1 MSMRI
6 QNKETL
12 LSTGNRRGREAMVQI
27 LETGLQAADPYHNA
41 RRLVRLENGKL
52 IVGNKEFEPEGD
64 PRAGDEVY
72 DLSCVRRIF
81 VVGAGKGIQNVA
93 RAIEEVLGDRLAGGH
108 VIDKKGHP
116 VILKKIGVT
125 LGGHPAPDE
134 DCVRGCQK
142 ILDFA
147 RDLTDQDLVFTCVA
161 NGVSSLLTLPAPGLS
176 LEDLRKTTLVTQI
189 ERGMSTRELNP
200 IRNHLDRM
208 KGGRISRY
216 FHPARMIH
224 IIAIDPGVYEQR
236 MHQNYWL
243 HTLPDGTTFQE
254 ALESL
259 KHYDALDAVPAAVR
273 RYLEKG
279 DPTQETVKAA
289 EYEKMS
295 FRIFGIMPGYWQS
308 GKLPAALKKAEE
320 LGFKAVVLADKLIE
334 IEAAQAGVYMA
345 SVADNIEG
353 RGKPFEP
360 PCALFSSGEFVVTVG
375 KEKGIGGRNQEFV
388 LAAALKIAG
397 SENIVVGSVDTDG
410 TDGPGTQF
418 MNEAAEIPCLAGGIV
433 DGQTADQAKRL
444 GIDLIGELKRH
455 NTTAPLV
462 KLNSG
467 VVASPNISLIDLTVA
482 LILDRKKT

>member
-1 MSMRI
+1 
-6 QNKETL
+6 
-12 LSTGNRRGREAMVQI
+12 
-27 LETGLQAADPYHNA
+27 
-41 RRLVRLENGKL
+41 
-52 IVGNKEFEPEGD
+52 
-64 PRAGDEVY
+64 
-72 DLSCVRRIF
+72 
-81 VVGAGKGIQNVA
+81 
-93 RAIEEVLGDRLAGGH
+93 
-108 VIDKKGHP
+108 
-116 VILKKIGVT
+116 
-125 LGGHPAPDE
+125 
-134 DCVRGCQK
+134 
-142 ILDFA
+142 
-147 RDLTDQDLVFTCVA
+147 
-161 NGVSSLLTLPAPGLS
+161 
-176 LEDLRKTTLVTQI
+176 
-189 ERGMSTRELNP
+189 
-200 IRNHLDRM
+200 
-208 KGGRISRY
+208 
-216 FHPARMIH
+216 MIH

>member
-1 MSMRI
+1 MSSRI

-12 LSTGNRRGREAMVQI
+12 LCTGNRRGREAMVQI
-27 LETGLQAADPYHNA
+27 LEAGLQAADPYHNA
-41 RRLVRLENGKL
+41 RRLIRVEDGKL
-52 IVGNKEFEPEGD
+52 IVGNREFEPEGD

-72 DLSCVRRIF
+72 DLSRVRRIL

-93 RAIEEVLGDRLAGGH
+93 RAIEEVLGDRLTGGH

-142 ILDFA
+142 ILEFA
-147 RDLTDQDLVFTCVA
+147 KDLTEQDLVFTCVA

-176 LEDLRKTTLVTQI
+176 LEDLRRTTLVTQI

-224 IIAIDPGVYEQR
+224 IISIDPGVYEQR

-259 KHYDALDAVPAAVR
+259 EAL
-273 RYLEKG
+273 
-279 DPTQETVKAA
+279 
-289 EYEKMS
+289 
-295 FRIFGIMPGYWQS
+295 
-308 GKLPAALKKAEE
+308 
-320 LGFKAVVLADKLIE
+320 
-334 IEAAQAGVYMA
+334 
-345 SVADNIEG
+345 
-353 RGKPFEP
+353 
-360 PCALFSSGEFVVTVG
+360 
-375 KEKGIGGRNQEFV
+375 
-388 LAAALKIAG
+388 
-397 SENIVVGSVDTDG
+397 
-410 TDGPGTQF
+410 
-418 MNEAAEIPCLAGGIV
+418 
-433 DGQTADQAKRL
+433 
-444 GIDLIGELKRH
+444 
-455 NTTAPLV
+455 
-462 KLNSG
+462 
-467 VVASPNISLIDLTVA
+467 
-482 LILDRKKT
+482 

>member
-1 MSMRI
+1 
-6 QNKETL
+6 
-12 LSTGNRRGREAMVQI
+12 
-27 LETGLQAADPYHNA
+27 
-41 RRLVRLENGKL
+41 
-52 IVGNKEFEPEGD
+52 
-64 PRAGDEVY
+64 
-72 DLSCVRRIF
+72 
-81 VVGAGKGIQNVA
+81 
-93 RAIEEVLGDRLAGGH
+93 
-108 VIDKKGHP
+108 
-116 VILKKIGVT
+116 
-125 LGGHPAPDE
+125 
-134 DCVRGCQK
+134 
-142 ILDFA
+142 
-147 RDLTDQDLVFTCVA
+147 
-161 NGVSSLLTLPAPGLS
+161 
-176 LEDLRKTTLVTQI
+176 
-189 ERGMSTRELNP
+189 
-200 IRNHLDRM
+200 
-208 KGGRISRY
+208 
-216 FHPARMIH
+216 MIH

-295 FRIFGIMPGYWQS
+295 FRTFGIMPGYWQS
-308 GKLPAALKKAEE
+308 GKLPAAVKKADE

-353 RGKPFEP
+353 RGKPFEA

>member
-1 MSMRI
+1 
-6 QNKETL
+6 
-12 LSTGNRRGREAMVQI
+12 MVQI
-27 LETGLQAADPYHNA
+27 LEAGLQAADPYHNA

-52 IVGNKEFEPEGD
+52 IVGNREFEPEGS
-64 PRAGDEVY
+64 PRTGEEVY
-72 DLSCVRRIF
+72 DLSRVRKII

-93 RAIEEVLGDRLAGGH
+93 RAFEEVLGDRLSGGH

-134 DCVRGCQK
+134 DCIRGCQK

-224 IIAIDPGVYEQR
+224 IIAIDPGVYAQR

-308 GKLPAALKKAEE
+308 GKLPAAVKKADE

-418 MNEAAEIPCLAGGIV
+418 INEAAEIPCLAGGIV

-467 VVASPNISLIDLTVA
+467 VIATPNISLIDLTVA
-482 LILDRKKT
+482 LILGRKE